1 MLDMQRDGEK
11 RKSDDDN
18 DDDEEE
24 EEDIQSFSHCQSPS
38 TTLAYLNPCEL
49 NEREKIKR
57 EMN

>member
-18 DDDEEE
+18 DDEEE
-24 EEDIQSFSHCQSPS
+24 EEDIQSFSHCKSPS
-38 TTLAYLNPCEL
+38 MTLSCLNPREL